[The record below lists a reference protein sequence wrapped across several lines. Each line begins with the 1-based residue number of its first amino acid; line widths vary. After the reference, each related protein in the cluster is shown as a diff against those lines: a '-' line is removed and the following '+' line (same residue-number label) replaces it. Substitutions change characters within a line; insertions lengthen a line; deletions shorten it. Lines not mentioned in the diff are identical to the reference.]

1 MILEIEVNMSEM
13 IIKEGLVIKI
23 YYGDIWNLFVEGIVN
38 VVNEF
43 FSYGGGVVR
52 VILDVVGYEFDK
64 ESKEYVKK
72 YGCLVVGFCCVM
84 LVGKFFYKN
93 VIYIVGLIWYDYD
106 DKEKKL
112 CFNDV

>member
-1 MILEIEVNMSEM
+1 M
-13 IIKEGLVIKI
+13 
-23 YYGDIWNLFVEGIVN
+23 
-38 VVNEF
+38 
-43 FSYGGGVVR
+43 
-52 VILDVVGYEFDK
+52 
-64 ESKEYVKK
+64 KK

-106 DKEKKL
+106 VKEKKL